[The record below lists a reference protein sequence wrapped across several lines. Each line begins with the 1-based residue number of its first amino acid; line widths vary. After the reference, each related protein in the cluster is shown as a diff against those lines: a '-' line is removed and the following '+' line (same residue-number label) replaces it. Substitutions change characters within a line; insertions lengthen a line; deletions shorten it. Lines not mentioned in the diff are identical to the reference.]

1 LALISDKERFLSG
14 RTALITGA
22 SRGIGLAIAHAYA
35 GHGANLILSA
45 TNKKAL
51 EHTKNALSDYDVE
64 VSIFSADLTVM
75 REVDRLFSFCV
86 ERQPLL
92 DTLVNNAGI
101 HIGKPFT
108 EYEMDE
114 FDRLMKLNVYSVF
127 RLTQLF
133 IRHSQALG
141 RGKVINI
148 ASTAGLKESP
158 NQVPYNTSKHA
169 VVGMTKCV
177 ALENA
182 RNGIT
187 VNAIC
192 PGIVETDLIKNV
204 ETKMEATGMSRK
216 EFRQRIEEQI
226 TIGRMLQ
233 PREIAS
239 IAVFLASREA
249 DGMTGQTLTI

>member
-1 LALISDKERFLSG
+1 MSKKESLLSG

-22 SRGIGLAIAHAYA
+22 SRGIGLAIAEAYA
-35 GHGANLILSA
+35 RNGANLILSA
-45 TNKKAL
+45 TKETSL
-51 EHTKNALSDYDVE
+51 EEAKHSLSKYDVE
-64 VSIFSADLTVM
+64 ISYFAVDLADM
-75 REVDRLFSFCV
+75 NDVDRLFSFCIDR
-86 ERQPLL
+86 EPFL

-114 FDRLMKLNVYSVF
+114 FDRLMRINVYSVF
-127 RLTQLF
+127 RLTQLA
-133 IRHSQALG
+133 IGHMQTIG

-204 ETKMEATGMSRK
+204 ESKMESAGMPRE
-216 EFRQRIEEQI
+216 EFQQKIREQI

-233 PREIAS
+233 PQEIAN
-239 IAVFLASREA
+239 IPVFLAGSDA
-249 DGMTGQTLTI
+249 DGMTGQTLAI

>member
-1 LALISDKERFLSG
+1 MGHVLDVCELDQTDDIIKNISSQFGD
-14 RTALITGA
+14 IT
-22 SRGIGLAIAHAYA
+22 
-35 GHGANLILSA
+35 
-45 TNKKAL
+45 
-51 EHTKNALSDYDVE
+51 
-64 VSIFSADLTVM
+64 
-75 REVDRLFSFCV
+75 
-86 ERQPLL
+86 
-92 DTLVNNAGI
+92 TLVNNAGI

-114 FDRLMKLNVYSVF
+114 FDRLMRINVYSVF
-127 RLTQLF
+127 RLTQLA
-133 IRHSQALG
+133 IDHMQTIG

-204 ETKMEATGMSRK
+204 ESKMESAGMPRE
-216 EFRQRIEEQI
+216 EFQQKIREQI

-233 PREIAS
+233 PQEIAS
-239 IAVFLASREA
+239 IAVFLASSDA
-249 DGMTGQTLTI
+249 DGMTGQTLAI

>member
-1 LALISDKERFLSG
+1 MSQKESLLSG

-22 SRGIGLAIAHAYA
+22 SRGIGLAIAEAYA
-35 GHGANLILSA
+35 RNGANLILSA
-45 TNKKAL
+45 TKESSL
-51 EHTKNALSDYDVE
+51 EGAKNYLSKYDVE
-64 VSIFSADLTVM
+64 ISYFAVDLADM
-75 REVDRLFSFCV
+75 DDVDRLFSFCI
-86 ERQPLL
+86 EREPFL
-92 DTLVNNAGI
+92 DTLINNAGI

-114 FDRLMKLNVYSVF
+114 FDRLMRINVYSVF
-127 RLTQLF
+127 RLTQLA
-133 IRHSQALG
+133 IDHMQTIG

-204 ETKMEATGMSRK
+204 ENKMESAGMSRE
-216 EFRQRIEEQI
+216 EFQKKIKEQI

-233 PREIAS
+233 PHEVAS
-239 IAVFLASREA
+239 IAVFLASSDA
-249 DGMTGQTLTI
+249 DGMTGQTLAI